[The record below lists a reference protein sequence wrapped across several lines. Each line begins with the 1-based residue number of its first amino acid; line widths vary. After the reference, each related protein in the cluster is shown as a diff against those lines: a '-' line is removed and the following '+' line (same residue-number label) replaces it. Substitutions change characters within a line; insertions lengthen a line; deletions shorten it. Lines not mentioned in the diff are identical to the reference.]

1 MRLFKSFV
9 RDKRGTIAVVFAVSL
24 VPVLGLTGAA
34 VDYTRATQTRG
45 KLQAAADAAAIAA
58 LTMKASSST
67 QRQTNGT
74 AVFRANQPAG
84 VTSNVSVTATN
95 KEATVR
101 ASSSVATS
109 FLRVLKIPSI
119 AVASYAHTVRTK
131 EGPPPCVMA
140 LNKTASAA
148 IDLSG
153 SAQFVGKNCVLHANS
168 SATGAIS
175 VSGSSSM
182 KADGYCAVGTVSSYY
197 ALSPEPENNCDPLDD
212 PYATLGPPSDT
223 SCKQSTTNVA
233 VQPGQ
238 TKTLQPGVYCG
249 GLTLKGDVTL
259 NPGLYVIK
267 DGSLTL
273 NSQGTITGNGVT
285 FYLMGTNAGFDIT
298 AGSNLALSAMT
309 AGDYRGLL
317 LVQDRNSNVGSAS
330 KLNGNSGTVLTGAI
344 YIPTQTVRMNGS
356 GTFGQASPFMPL
368 IADKVIITGNATA
381 YTDATNIN
389 LPAPLPRSLTGARL
403 TD

>member
-1 MRLFKSFV
+1 MRPLHSFA
-9 RDKRGTIAVVFAVSL
+9 RDERGTIAVIFAISL
-24 VPVLGLTGAA
+24 VPVLGLAGAA
-34 VDYTRATQTRG
+34 IDYTRATQTRG
-45 KLQAAADAAAIAA
+45 KLQAATDAAVIAA
-58 LTMKASSST
+58 LTIKASSSS
-67 QRQTNGT
+67 QRQINGA
-74 AVFRANQPAG
+74 AVFQANQPAG
-84 VTSNVSVTATN
+84 VVSTVNVSATN
-95 KEATVR
+95 KEATVS
-101 ASSSVATS
+101 ASSSVDTA
-109 FLRVLKIPSI
+109 FLRVVHIPSI
-119 AVASYAHTVRTK
+119 AVASYAHAVRTK

-175 VSGSSSM
+175 VGGSSTV
-182 KADGYCAVGTVSSYY
+182 KADGYCAVGTVVSAYP
-197 ALSPEPENNCDPLDD
+197 LSPEPESNCDPLDD

-223 SCKQSTTNVA
+223 TCKQSTTSVS

-238 TKTLQPGVYCG
+238 NRTLQPGVYCG

-259 NPGLYVIK
+259 KPGLYVIK
-267 DGSLTL
+267 DGPLTL
-273 NSQGTITGNGVT
+273 NSQGTITGSGVT
-285 FYLMGTNAGFDIT
+285 FYLVGTNAGFDIT
-298 AGSNLALSAMT
+298 AGSNLTLSAMT
-309 AGDYRGLL
+309 SGSYPGML
-317 LVQDRNSNVGSAS
+317 LVQDRTSNVGATD

-344 YIPTQTVRMNGS
+344 YVPTQTVRMNGT

-368 IADKVIITGNATA
+368 IADRVIITGNATA